1 MFNLEA
7 APINFRVI
15 GFGRE
20 TEDAIKQ
27 LRNLGYDGLS
37 AEVFNP
43 ELPPCV
49 TSDDM
54 MIILLISGQCED
66 AVTVS
71 ESFKEA
77 GVLTLAVCSEGIEMP
92 SGYVD
97 SQTQVSAGK
106 MSEVAKA
113 ILDIIFIP
121 SLIAIA
127 FNDIDNLLRNS
138 GTFKAAEGIGSGENR
153 MQDALTQLNSNRI
166 LSSYKNAMVCIYT
179 NINSTQPLVMDEMQ
193 SLDDVINKLPDN
205 INIIWGVSNDR
216 TLTDGTVRISLITT
230 KNIIRN

>member
-1 MFNLEA
+1 MLNIDA
-7 APINFRVI
+7 THINIRAI
-15 GFGRE
+15 GFGQE
-20 TEDAIKQ
+20 TEDAISR
-27 LRNLGYDGLS
+27 LRELGYNGLS
-37 AEVFNP
+37 VGVFNP
-43 ELPPCV
+43 DKPVCV

-54 MIILLISGQCED
+54 MVILLVSGQCED

-77 GVLTLAVCSEGIEMP
+77 GVLTLAICTEGIEMP
-92 SGYVD
+92 IGCVD
-97 SQTQVSAGK
+97 SQTNVSVSK
-106 MSEVAKA
+106 MYATAKT

-193 SLDDVINKLPDN
+193 SLDDVINKLQDN

-216 TLTDGTVRISLITT
+216 TLTDG
-230 KNIIRN
+230 IIRVSLLMTM